1 VLHDVFVIHHVVVV
15 HSLLPLILV
24 QIHLE
29 LHAIFKSLDGFLLRG
44 VDKVRLVVGEVVPW
58 TLIQKGVQSFND
70 HNVMMLSKEKGFL
83 LFRILRVM
91 VECGERFNAFFLGLM
106 KVVNEL
112 LRIICEWSSS
122 TSISLLLVLP
132 CI

>member
-1 VLHDVFVIHHVVVV
+1 MTHDVFVIHHVVVV
-15 HSLLPLILV
+15 HSFLSLILV

-29 LHAIFKSLDGFLLRG
+29 LHAVFKSLDGFLLRG
-44 VDKVRLVVGEVVPW
+44 VDKVRLVVGEVVPR

-70 HNVMMLSKEKGFL
+70 HDVMVLSKEKRFF

-91 VECGERFNAFFLGLM
+91 VECGERFNAFFLGLI

>member
-1 VLHDVFVIHHVVVV
+1 MLHDVFVIHHVVVV
-15 HSLLPLILV
+15 HSLLSLILV

-29 LHAIFKSLDGFLLRG
+29 LHAVFKSLDGFLLRG
-44 VDKVRLVVGEVVPW
+44 VDKVRLVVGEVVPR

-70 HNVMMLSKEKGFL
+70 HDVMVLSKEKGFL

-112 LRIICEWSSS
+112 LGIICKWSSS

-132 CI
+132 FI